1 MRAKGSDIMLE
12 EYLIEY
18 CSPTLASLKPANYIR
33 VKSAAYPHS
42 LNGQYVRKPGDFNYL
57 HT

>member
-1 MRAKGSDIMLE
+1 MLE